1 MGSSGFKDGRTPL
14 VAGQE
19 TKSTILGTLQSG
31 CESDVSRFR
40 RSGPERRAEQL
51 DRPRHWLAS
60 LSPTEMNLLAL
71 VTALFI
77 WTLMWPVQRLAPVM
91 PDRPQ
96 VLNRRESES
105 SRNPS
110 GVGEISTKIECA
122 SGAAPCCSKCG
133 PSLQPSQDSQ
143 LATNRT
149 DRPAPGRLAMEERRA
164 VAPPKGVP

>member
-1 MGSSGFKDGRTPL
+1 

-19 TKSTILGTLQSG
+19 TNSTILGILQAG
-31 CESDVSRFR
+31 CESDGSRFR
-40 RSGPERRAEQL
+40 GSGPQRRAEQL
-51 DRPRHWLAS
+51 DRPQNWLAS

-77 WTLMWPVQRLAPVM
+77 RTLVWPLQQLVPVM
-91 PDRPQ
+91 PDWPQ

-110 GVGEISTKIECA
+110 GIGEISTKIERA
-122 SGAAPCCSKCG
+122 SGASPCCPKCD

-149 DRPAPGRLAMEERRA
+149 ARPAPGRLAMEERRA